1 MAFCLLWAFDTSCN
15 IYIMSKQANKQIK
28 TLKNILKMDI
38 TNKLSRVC
46 EMNSTIWEA
55 FKSSGFDCIIF

>member
-1 MAFCLLWAFDTSCN
+1 
-15 IYIMSKQANKQIK
+15 
-28 TLKNILKMDI
+28 MDI

-55 FKSSGFDCIIF
+55 FKSSGFDCIIFQNEFFVQD